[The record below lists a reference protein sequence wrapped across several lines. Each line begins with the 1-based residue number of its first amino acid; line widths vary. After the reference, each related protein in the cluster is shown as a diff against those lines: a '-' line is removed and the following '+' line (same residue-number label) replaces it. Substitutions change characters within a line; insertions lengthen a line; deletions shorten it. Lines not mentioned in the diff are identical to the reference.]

1 MLSYT
6 RVRKENRI
14 IRVKRSRI
22 NRIVGKS
29 SPVNEDV
36 NEAVGLKNLT
46 IHRLKS
52 ASNRV
57 DYRAKINGR
66 LKSSNREFKVPG
78 EKREN
83 EG

>member
-36 NEAVGLKNLT
+36 NEAVG
-46 IHRLKS
+46 
-52 ASNRV
+52 
-57 DYRAKINGR
+57 
-66 LKSSNREFKVPG
+66 
-78 EKREN
+78 
-83 EG
+83 

>member
-29 SPVNEDV
+29 SSV

-66 LKSSNREFKVPG
+66 LKSSNREFKVSG